1 MRVLMINIVCGIRS
15 TGRICTDI
23 ADLLIA
29 QGHECKIAYG
39 RETVPDN
46 YKDIAV
52 RIGSNTDVNMHAL
65 QSRIFDNAGFASRTV
80 TEKFIKWV
88 QEYNPDVI
96 HLHNI
101 HGYYINIEILFEYL
115 KTCGKKIIWTLHDC
129 WAFTGHCSHFTAVK
143 CEQWKTQC
151 SHCSQIRNYPACYTC
166 GNVKRNFERK
176 KAAFTGVPDMHIV
189 TPSKWLANV
198 VKDSFLREYPIEVIN
213 NGIDLNAF
221 KPTKSDF
228 REKYRLQNKTII
240 LGVASVW
247 NERKGFNDFLKL
259 SEMIDND
266 SCIVLVGVSKKQLKI
281 LPKNII
287 GIERTNSVKEL
298 AEIYSTADIFVNPTR
313 EDNFPTVNM
322 EAISCGTPV
331 MTFNT
336 GGSPEMIGE
345 TCGTVVACN
354 ETEAFAREIS
364 SIFENRRFSKEACIE
379 HAKKFDMNDRF
390 QEYID
395 LYKSIQ

>member
-1 MRVLMINIVCGIRS
+1 M
-15 TGRICTDI
+15 
-23 ADLLIA
+23 
-29 QGHECKIAYG
+29 
-39 RETVPDN
+39 
-46 YKDIAV
+46 
-52 RIGSNTDVNMHAL
+52 
-65 QSRIFDNAGFASRTV
+65 
-80 TEKFIKWV
+80 
-88 QEYNPDVI
+88 
-96 HLHNI
+96 
-101 HGYYINIEILFEYL
+101 
-115 KTCGKKIIWTLHDC
+115 
-129 WAFTGHCSHFTAVK
+129 
-143 CEQWKTQC
+143 
-151 SHCSQIRNYPACYTC
+151 
-166 GNVKRNFERK
+166 
-176 KAAFTGVPDMHIV
+176 
-189 TPSKWLANV
+189 
-198 VKDSFLREYPIEVIN
+198 
-213 NGIDLNAF
+213 
-221 KPTKSDF
+221 
-228 REKYRLQNKTII
+228 
-240 LGVASVW
+240 
-247 NERKGFNDFLKL
+247 KL

-322 EAISCGTPV
+322 EAIACGTPV